1 MRERIRLICS
11 LALSGLAAA
20 ACSPPPPGDAGPQ
33 RTAESVVT
41 DLLAAD
47 RAFARAS
54 AQSDVVSGLSA
65 MFADD
70 VTIPFPE
77 RGFVHGRDA
86 AVEALRSNPDNANST
101 FDWSPIRGGV
111 SADGQHGFTFGCMTM
126 RGPGAATQP
135 HKYLAYWIKGAA
147 GWRVAVARW
156 RPSAEGNCTPASMPP
171 ALPARMVP
179 VNPDAAEVAAFARS
193 LADAERAFSDEAQR
207 IGLSAAFA
215 RHGSPDA
222 VNMGPATDPGFV
234 VGADA
239 IGRAVGGSGPTDS
252 SPVEWSADRVL
263 VASSGDLGVTIG
275 MIRIHAPTG
284 EAAPPPIPF
293 FTIWRRSSTTEPWRY
308 VAE

>member
-1 MRERIRLICS
+1 MREHIRLTCS
-11 LALSGLAAA
+11 FVLSGLVAA
-20 ACSPPPPGDAGPQ
+20 ACSSPPPGDAGPQ
-33 RTAESVVT
+33 RTAESVVSE
-41 DLLAAD
+41 LLAAD

-54 AQSDVVSGLSA
+54 AQTDVVSGLSA

-70 VTIPFPE
+70 VTILFPG
-77 RGFVHGRDA
+77 RGIVRGRDA
-86 AVEALRSNPDNANST
+86 ALAVLRSNPDNASST

-135 HKYLAYWIKGAA
+135 HKYLAYWIRGAA
-147 GWRVAVARW
+147 GWRVAVSRW
-156 RPSAEGNCTPASMPP
+156 RRSAEGNCTPASMPP
-171 ALPARMVP
+171 ALPGRMVP
-179 VNPDAAEVAAFARS
+179 VNADTAEVAAFARS

-215 RHGSPDA
+215 RYGSPDA
-222 VNMGPATDPGFV
+222 VNMGSATDSGFV

-275 MIRIHAPTG
+275 MIRVHARTG

-293 FTIWRRSSTTEPWRY
+293 FTVWRRSSTTEPWRY